1 LIKTL
6 LTQRLNQIELLEEA
20 ALIKSEQIKKVVKN
34 DILIKKV
41 GNGSLFH

>member
-20 ALIKSEQIKKVVKN
+20 ALIKLWN
-34 DILIKKV
+34 
-41 GNGSLFH
+41 